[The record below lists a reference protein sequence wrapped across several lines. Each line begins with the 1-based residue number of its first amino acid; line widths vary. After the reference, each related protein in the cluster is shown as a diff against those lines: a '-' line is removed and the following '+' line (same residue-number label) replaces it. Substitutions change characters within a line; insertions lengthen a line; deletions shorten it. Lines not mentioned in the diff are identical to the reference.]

1 MSRGEPQPP
10 EVLGF
15 PGISRTPH
23 EVVRPCPDGGKVGI
37 KPNLRALAIL
47 ATAGLALTACGSS
60 NSSTAT
66 GDGGTCGNYNIAFL
80 GAETGD
86 AGALGLNMVGGIKV
100 ALKEYNDKHADCTVG
115 LKDFDSQ
122 GDPDKATSLATQIVN
137 DDSIIGLVGP
147 GFSGES
153 LATGKTFAEAGLPNV
168 SPSATNVTITQQG
181 WTTWHRV
188 IGNDDAQGKADSSYL
203 TGTLGMKKIFV
214 IDDAS
219 DYGKGLAT
227 VVKDTLGSAVVSTD
241 EIQQKQTDFS
251 ATVTKVKGS
260 GADAVFFGGYYPEGG
275 LIVKQL
281 RQAGWTGT
289 FMSGDGSEDPAF
301 VTTAGAQAAEGAI
314 LSAPAGPAP
323 ADFNAK
329 YKQVNGSNS
338 GLYSSQSYDAANIF
352 LAAIDAGKTSH
363 EDVNS
368 FINSYTADGVSGP
381 IAFDDKGD
389 IKTSTIYAYKVTGGK
404 LDVANPTAIK

>member
-1 MSRGEPQPP
+1 
-10 EVLGF
+10 
-15 PGISRTPH
+15 
-23 EVVRPCPDGGKVGI
+23 VGI
-37 KPNLRALAIL
+37 NPNLRALAVF
-47 ATAGLALTACGSS
+47 AAAGLALTSS
-60 NSSTAT
+60 SSSTAGDT
-66 GDGGTCGNYNIAFL
+66 GGSGCTQGQKIAFL
-80 GAETGD
+80 GATTGD
-86 AGALGLNMVGGIKV
+86 YGALGLNMVGGIKL
-100 ALKEYNDKHADCTVG
+100 ALDEYNQKNPDCKVS
-115 LKDFDSQ
+115 FQPYDSQ
-122 GDPDKATSLATQIVN
+122 GDPNKATPLGTKIVG

-153 LATGKTFAEAGLPNV
+153 LATGKTFAAAGLPV
-168 SPSATNVTITQQG
+168 ISPSATNVTITQQG

-188 IGNDDAQGKADSSYL
+188 IGNDEAQGKADASYL
-203 TGTLGMKKIFV
+203 TTTANAKKVFV

-227 VVKDTLGSAVVSTD
+227 VVKSSLGSAVASTD

-281 RQAGWTGT
+281 RQAGYTGL

-301 VTTAGAQAAEGAI
+301 VTTAGAQAADGAI

-329 YKQVNGSNS
+329 YKDAIGSNA
-338 GLYSSQSYDAANIF
+338 GLYSTQAYDAANIF
-352 LAAIDAGKTSH
+352 LAALDDGKTSH
-363 EDVNS
+363 EDINT
-368 FINSYTADGVSGP
+368 FIGSYTGDGVSGP

-389 IKTSTIYAYKVTGGK
+389 IKTSTIYAYKVSGGK
-404 LDVANPTAIK
+404 LDVANPTPIE